1 MLVDGESMNCTVKEI
16 EFFKFELNSKVDFE
30 QVCLLIQLSQKTYLR
45 MYVHWKFY
53 PDKEDHLWVVGDL
66 SDDIMMAMFKKIY
79 MRELFCDANPFQYV
93 PGTDQ
98 IAYYDTF
105 KWSLTDEYLKPSSE
119 EFFDGNRMLKY
130 TCWTQPEEIHPCITK
145 PREPSSFEL

>member
-1 MLVDGESMNCTVKEI
+1 MLVDGESMNCTVKDI
-16 EFFKFELNSKVDFE
+16 EFFKFELNSKVDLE

-93 PGTDQ
+93 PGTD
-98 IAYYDTF
+98 
-105 KWSLTDEYLKPSSE
+105 
-119 EFFDGNRMLKY
+119 
-130 TCWTQPEEIHPCITK
+130 
-145 PREPSSFEL
+145 